1 MNHKDPIYTM
11 FSSGQPNKATTDG
24 IEYSK
29 PKLINLDRMETAFG
43 QACNPGAGGGTNCI
57 NGSNPNMFC
66 FPGFGF

>member
-1 MNHKDPIYTM
+1 MDHKDTIYTM
-11 FSSGQPNKATTDG
+11 FNSGQSKRAADG
-24 IEYSK
+24 MEYSK
-29 PKLINLDRMETAFG
+29 PQIINFDRMETAFG